1 MRTGLIPLGAAIG
14 GVATA
19 ILLLTLAAATPGQ
32 EAEDGGETC
41 GLFPAKDWIL
51 CDGSCPER
59 PINRA
64 LVCVRRCL
72 NRYYECRQDL
82 KRYGANLDSVDP
94 KAKDLFRTYHPEYRR
109 CMSEEPRRQ
118 DCIMRCRVQYAERG
132 IRAIVRCIRESGCAK
147 RIVCAEF
154 IDWPTRVP

>member
-1 MRTGLIPLGAAIG
+1 M
-14 GVATA
+14 
-19 ILLLTLAAATPGQ
+19 
-32 EAEDGGETC
+32 
-41 GLFPAKDWIL
+41 
-51 CDGSCPER
+51 
-59 PINRA
+59 
-64 LVCVRRCL
+64 RRCL